1 VAVTSAEY
9 ARLKEI
15 VAGALA
21 QPDSNRSAYLAA
33 QCGADATIRFEA
45 ESLLASALRAEAL
58 YEEPTLLIAGDGVT
72 LDALDQLDDA
82 FAGTSRYVVQ
92 RRIGDGGMGIVYA
105 VDDRARGQVVALK
118 TLRRWSGD
126 DIYRLKRE
134 FRNLADVAH
143 PNLVSLYDLVIDDD
157 ACFFTMEFVQGT
169 TFVDYVRQEPSAAGR
184 SARARQALV
193 QLIEGVLELHR
204 LGIRHGDIKPSNV
217 LVSSTGR
224 VVLLDFGL
232 ATSIVQRDLI
242 DIQIAGT
249 PAYLSP
255 EQGFDANASTASDWY
270 GVGATLY
277 HALSGRPPFHGMP
290 REVIEQKRLVD
301 PEPVTKVAPE
311 TPNELGDLCMAL
323 LHRDPAL
330 RLSGREALARMSVHA
345 SRPVDFGSTL
355 SGSGFVGR
363 ADALGTLRA
372 AFETA
377 RGGRRASVVVHGPSG
392 IGKSALVQRFIET
405 LATESVLA
413 LRSRCHE
420 HESIPYKALDGVI
433 DGLASHLRGLPQAQ
447 RFDLL
452 PRGAVALGR
461 LFPVLRSVG
470 VDEDIGDEVDPI
482 ALRRKAFTAF
492 RELLGRLATQQPIV
506 VDIDDFHW
514 ADADSIRWLTE
525 LMHPPS
531 PPSLLVVLS
540 FRSEELDAKP
550 FLRTLAERIDIGT
563 RFSLPLS
570 PLSPTE
576 VDELI
581 GSLLPERG
589 AAASLQRLAIAE
601 ASRGNPFLV
610 DALARDAASGD
621 ARGPAPLDEMLSRR
635 IEALPRESRAFLDVL
650 AVCGRPMLPA
660 RIFEACGQDGDE
672 RPLVARLRSAHLLR
686 NSRSADRVEMY
697 HDRIRETLA
706 ARISA
711 DAARQ
716 IHDMMARVLVAHG
729 DDDPEALFEHYRAAG
744 RLGLAAMQAAAAA
757 DKASAVLAFDL
768 AVTFYGEAIKLEP
781 ASAHSARWHA
791 DLARALENA
800 GRPLEAADAYLRAA
814 GRGVSGTSIELQR
827 KAAELL
833 LIGGHID
840 EGLAVI
846 GGVLRIVGV
855 PLARGHVSALASL
868 ALRRLQLRWRGLDF
882 RTQREPRISREDL
895 FRIDACWSITV
906 GLAMVDPIRA
916 ADFNVRQLLSALEV
930 GDPYRIARA
939 MALEGGFSVLIPVAA
954 TRSPEKLYQHAEV
967 LAGSEGQHYI
977 GALTAM
983 WAGIAA
989 FLTGKWVA
997 ATERCGRAVTL
1008 LRDHCTGVT
1017 WELNLAQNFFLFSV
1031 VYRGELREAASHWR
1045 GLLQS
1050 ARERGNCYLVL
1061 ELSTRLSLLWLAADQ
1076 PLEAEREADDAV
1088 SRWSQRGFERPRYLQ
1103 LLTKIQTCLYVGRPR
1118 EAWELVERHQGELG
1132 RPLFRR
1138 VQHTRIEIAN
1148 WRARCALAV
1157 AAHGRDVRR
1166 LHAVALGQAKRIE
1179 RERMSWSNPFAM
1191 LIRATV
1197 AYQQGDADA
1206 AVEGLTAAVAS
1217 FTAAEMHMHAAVCR
1231 WRLSTFVGGE
1241 RGATLRTEATR
1252 FMTDQDVRNAT
1263 AFLRVLAPGFPD

>member
-1 VAVTSAEY
+1 VTSAEY

-15 VAGALA
+15 VSGALA

-33 QCGADATIRFEA
+33 QCGADATIRVEA
-45 ESLLASALRAEAL
+45 ESLLASALRAAPL
-58 YEEPTLLIAGDGVT
+58 YEDPTLLIAGDGVT
-72 LDALDQLDDA
+72 LAAFAQLDDS
-82 FAGTSRYVVQ
+82 FEGTARYVVR
-92 RRIGDGGMGIVYA
+92 RRIGEGGMGIVYE
-105 VDDRARGQVVALK
+105 VDDRERGQVVALK

-157 ACFFTMEFVQGT
+157 ACFFTMELVQGT
-169 TFVDYVRQEPSAAGR
+169 TLVDYVHQESSAAGR

-217 LVSSTGR
+217 LVSAAGR

-232 ATSIVQRDLI
+232 ATSIVRREFI
-242 DIQIAGT
+242 DGQIAGT

-255 EQGFDANASTASDWY
+255 EQCFDANVSPASDWY
-270 GVGATLY
+270 SVGATLY
-277 HALSGRPPFHGMP
+277 HALTGRPPFRGTP
-290 REVIEQKRLVD
+290 REVIGQKVIVD
-301 PEPVTKVAPE
+301 PEPVSKVAPE
-311 TPNELGDLCMAL
+311 TADELGDVCMAL

-330 RLSGREALARMSVHA
+330 RLSGREALARMSVVESKA
-345 SRPVDFGSTL
+345 ADAGNAW

-363 ADALGTLRA
+363 ADSLGVLRA
-372 AFETA
+372 ALETA
-377 RGGRRASVVVHGPSG
+377 RVGRSASVVVHGPSG

-405 LATESVLA
+405 LGAESVLV

-433 DGLASHLRGLPQAQ
+433 DGLAGHLRTLPQAA
-447 RFDLL
+447 RFEIV
-452 PRGAVALGR
+452 PRGADALGR
-461 LFPVLRSVG
+461 LFPVLRTVG
-470 VDEDIGDEVDPI
+470 VNEDLQEEADPI
-482 ALRRKAFTAF
+482 AVRHKAFTAF
-492 RELLGRLATQQPIV
+492 RELLGSLAERQPV
-506 VDIDDFHW
+506 VVEIDDFHW
-514 ADADSIRWLTE
+514 ADADSITWLTE
-525 LMHPPS
+525 LLRPPG
-531 PPSLLVVLS
+531 PPALLIILS
-540 FRSEELDAKP
+540 FRSEELESKP
-550 FLRTLAERIDIGT
+550 FLRSVAERVDIGA
-563 RFSLPLS
+563 RFSLSLAPLS
-570 PLSPTE
+570 PAE
-576 VDELI
+576 VDQVIE
-581 GSLLPERG
+581 SLLPGRV
-589 AAASLQRLAIAE
+589 AVTSSQRAAIAQV
-601 ASRGNPFLV
+601 SGGNPFLV
-610 DALARDAASGD
+610 DALARDAAIGGSD
-621 ARGPAPLDEMLSRR
+621 LEPTLDSMLSRR
-635 IEALPRESRAFLDVL
+635 LDALPPESRAFLEVL
-650 AVCGRPMLPA
+650 AVCGRPMLPQ
-660 RIFEACGQDGDE
+660 RIFEACGHSGDE
-672 RPLVARLRSAHLLR
+672 RPLVARLRAAHLVR
-686 NSRSADRVEMY
+686 NSRSSDRLEMY

-706 ARISA
+706 ARISS

-716 IHDMMARVLVAHG
+716 IHDVMARVLVAHG

-744 RLGLAAMQAAAAA
+744 HLARAAMQAAAAA

-768 AVTFYGEAIKLEP
+768 AVAFYGEAIKLEP
-781 ASAHSARWHA
+781 ASAHSARWRA

-800 GRPLEAADAYLRAA
+800 GRPLEAADAYLEAA
-814 GRGVSGTSIELQR
+814 GRGVSGASIELQR

-846 GGVLRIVGV
+846 GEVLRTVGV
-855 PLARGHVSALASL
+855 PLARGHASALASL
-868 ALRRLQLRWRGLDF
+868 ALRRLQLRWRGLDV
-882 RTQREPRISREDL
+882 RTQREPRISDDDL

-916 ADFNVRQLLSALEV
+916 ADFNVRQLLSALKV

-954 TRSPEKLYQHAEV
+954 TRSPEQLYHHAER
-967 LAGSEGQHYI
+967 LAGSEGQQYI
-977 GALTAM
+977 GALTAV
-983 WAGIAA
+983 WAGIGA
-989 FLTGKWVA
+989 FLTGKWVE

-1050 ARERGNCYLVL
+1050 ARERGNFYLVL

-1076 PLEAEREADDAV
+1076 PLEAEREADEAV

-1103 LLTKIQTCLYVGRPR
+1103 LLTRIQTCLYVGRPR

-1148 WRARCALAV
+1148 WRARCALAL
-1157 AAHGRDVRR
+1157 AAHGEDARR
-1166 LHAVALGQAKRIE
+1166 LHAIALEQAQRIE

-1206 AVEGLTAAVAS
+1206 AVEGLAATVAS
-1217 FTAAEMHMHAAVCR
+1217 FTSAEMHMHAAACR
-1231 WRLSTFVGGE
+1231 WRLGAVVGGG
-1241 RGATLRTEATR
+1241 RRAALRLEADR
-1252 FMTDQDVRNAT
+1252 FFAVQDVRNPT
-1263 AFLRVLAPGFPD
+1263 AFLRVIAPGFPD